1 MRRALELG
9 RAGGYDRAGGAGGR
23 GASVSRRRAVGAG
36 ALAAGLAVV
45 VAACGASTGA
55 TTVGTTPVSGGTATY
70 ALAPASYA
78 NYIFP
83 FMAGPNGLAEFTTYN
98 VNDFQY
104 LLYRPLYWFGK
115 GIQPYLNP
123 SLSLA
128 YLPEYHGQ
136 QVSIRLKPTY
146 KWSNGESV
154 DAKDVV
160 FWMNMMLSK
169 CGPNLGRM
177 EPAGLAQRCQQCP
190 CSQQVHGHD
199 DDQGRVLANLVY
211 RQRAQPDHPDADSL
225 GPDRFGAKPLRHGHQ
240 RLLRRLDLPRQAG
253 AEHGE
258 LRDVTAVG
266 GG

>member
-1 MRRALELG
+1 MDAVPASA
-9 RAGGYDRAGGAGGR
+9 AGAPSA
-23 GASVSRRRAVGAG
+23 AG

-83 FMAGPNGLAEFTTYN
+83 FMAGPNGLSEFTTYN

-115 GIQPYLNP
+115 GIQPYLNQ

-128 YLPEYHGQ
+128 YLPVYHGQ
-136 QVSIRLKPTY
+136 QVVHQAEAELQVVERRVGRRQGRRVLD
-146 KWSNGESV
+146 EH
-154 DAKDVV
+154 DAGDAAAQLWHAQCGWVAASPDGLPGDVTNV
-160 FWMNMMLSK
+160 
-169 CGPNLGRM
+169 R
-177 EPAGLAQRCQQCP
+177 AD
-190 CSQQVHGHD
+190 QQVHGHD

-225 GPDRFGAKPLRHGHQ
+225 GPDRCGAKPLRDDHQ
-240 RLLRRLDLPRQAG
+240 RLLRRLDLPR
-253 AEHGE
+253 
-258 LRDVTAVG
+258 
-266 GG
+266 